1 MSPEYILHL
10 QVLFLPPQNLLT
22 YHESNKAKSVSKMR
36 LFLNLLHFSYLN
48 DSIREHQSQH
58 HNRMRHSHQS
68 FWKGF
73 PQPHAAANLRDVT
86 AISSFQPY
94 CFLKQWQ
101 LSPGTPWILLSQP
114 QREWSITNIWSNE
127 PCKKGGRAA
136 VDVSGGQE
144 GDRQRDHFANLQA
157 SFVFFIPIFYLH
169 HDFPSIVSPGYYGA
183 FMFSFPPTPSV
194 HFMFV
199 FVDLGM
205 GSTAH
210 LSYNWASMA
219 WLWRHQGC
227 CITHKRGKYA
237 WRLSPL
243 LTVCAALIPVWAK
256 LKG

>member
-1 MSPEYILHL
+1 MFPEYILYL

-58 HNRMRHSHQS
+58 HIRMRHSHQS

-101 LSPGTPWILLSQP
+101 LSPGTPWILLSQTP
-114 QREWSITNIWSNE
+114 REWSITNIWSNE

-194 HFMFV
+194 ISCLFLLIWAWEARLICHTIE
-199 FVDLGM
+199 LPWP
-205 GSTAH
+205 GSGVTRAVVS
-210 LSYNWASMA
+210 LTNVVNTP
-219 WLWRHQGC
+219 GV
-227 CITHKRGKYA
+227 
-237 WRLSPL
+237 SPL
-243 LTVCAALIPVWAK
+243 CSRSALS
-256 LKG
+256 